1 MLLCMESNGSMIFG
15 MEMLLV
21 KPHVQDQ
28 SNKELVNIASNWG
41 YGEGKALEFMQCLWF
56 EKVGF
61 NCKEGL
67 KSEQNGYKN
76 CDGVVKFTII
86 YPKKKNWMQEL
97 TQRLLEWFLV

>member
-1 MLLCMESNGSMIFG
+1 
-15 MEMLLV
+15 
-21 KPHVQDQ
+21 
-28 SNKELVNIASNWG
+28 
-41 YGEGKALEFMQCLWF
+41 MQCLWF

-76 CDGVVKFTII
+76 CDGVVKFTSI